1 MRAIEFITEVFQPGK
16 TNWKWRRQS
25 SDEAFASF
33 IVADRE
39 YQWHAFT
46 SEANLTK
53 WEIQFRLM
61 RVPTDPDG
69 LDLFGTTG
77 TGNSAEVLS
86 TAVDITRE
94 FIKQY
99 GLDKVEEIT
108 FNAKED
114 SRIGLYAKMINRLLP
129 DWDLYQKYS
138 KDKGME
144 YHLTDR
150 RAYDK
155 PENKTTEGQGVA
167 EGVDDSTNLSGLQA
181 VQSGRTALGLVN
193 LPVVPSNN
201 NLNTTAKVVNTGSR
215 IVAVYKVQGV
225 NIPFYIS
232 TGDGGKASVPPGKW
246 YPVFG
251 IHSSGWLNKGTE
263 ESINKFYGSKA
274 LARGAEILNKYLGDL
289 RSVEDKIPLMKPD
302 GYSIINKDLKP
313 MGWHEV
319 DSNVN
324 EFKKRINAVLVQI
337 GDTPHYPEVEYSKN
351 DKKSQIVHLQNLAKF
366 YPNITMKDFVN
377 QGKEKIINDA
387 MLEVNQLKNYYG
399 QHKQADFVQLLS
411 NLENDINSFKRGS
424 PANTNNQNSVP
435 TLGLLLKGTLGKI
448 NFATP

>member
-1 MRAIEFITEVFQPGK
+1 VINAIRKFITEYNTENDEIIILGAGERQALMYQRFFQTAGKYFPG
-16 TNWKWRRQS
+16 WHYDGIHSLVRDVPRQ
-25 SDEAFASF
+25 
-33 IVADRE
+33 
-39 YQWHAFT
+39 
-46 SEANLTK
+46 
-53 WEIQFRLM
+53 
-61 RVPTDPDG
+61 
-69 LDLFGTTG
+69 TG
-77 TGNSAEVLS
+77 
-86 TAVDITRE
+86 
-94 FIKQY
+94 K
-99 GLDKVEEIT
+99 KV
-108 FNAKED
+108 KE
-114 SRIGLYAKMINRLLP
+114 
-129 DWDLYQKYS
+129 
-138 KDKGME
+138 
-144 YHLTDR
+144 
-150 RAYDK
+150 
-155 PENKTTEGQGVA
+155 QGVA
-167 EGVDDSTNLSGLQA
+167 EGLDDSTNLSGLQA

-274 LARGAEILNKYLGDL
+274 LARGAAILNKYLGDL

-337 GDTPHYPEVEYSKN
+337 GDAPHYPEVEYSKN

-411 NLENDINSFKRGS
+411 NLENDIDSFNRGS
-424 PANTNNQNSVP
+424 LANTNNQNSVP